1 MDPGLV
7 EDPQSVADFS
17 ETVLSVDWK
26 CGHVGMRTQTLASL
40 PGAVQKASKKLE
52 MHVYSKR
59 LEVMLQ

>member
-1 MDPGLV
+1 M
-7 EDPQSVADFS
+7 EDSTVSSCDVS
-17 ETVLSVDWK
+17 ETALSIDWEFV
-26 CGHVGMRTQTLASL
+26 HMGMRTQTLASL